1 MMSLI
6 IVWGAMSVRKVL
18 GYIFISNAYF
28 LTNSQRKDN
37 FVGGY
42 FYSPYYGGH
51 LEFQNGRH

>member
-1 MMSLI
+1 MLI
-6 IVWGAMSVRKVL
+6 AKIL
-18 GYIFISNAYF
+18 GYIFITNAYF

-37 FVGGY
+37 FVGRY